1 MDPVYLIWPMT
12 DHPAIPDK
20 DWQKTQRQKYQTA
33 ECGHWN
39 MPADSHA
46 VLSDLGSTAT
56 DLNFTEIPP
65 LELMSR
71 SLAECLLLADELA
84 LSLNPTFVGDGT
96 ETMWMSYHAAVK
108 AQVRGDKKS
117 YGFRCKQCDRL
128 FYTPM
133 GAWYLLRT
141 SIPDLNVFGTTSG
154 GICVREFVA
163 MRLLQRRWPKVSI
176 KPIPVRDSPV
186 DGFPIDLNELTPEQE
201 RRVVGSRF

>member
-96 ETMWMSYHAAVK
+96 EIRSRMVFDANNAIV
-108 AQVRGDKKS
+108 
-117 YGFRCKQCDRL
+117 C
-128 FYTPM
+128 
-133 GAWYLLRT
+133 
-141 SIPDLNVFGTTSG
+141 SILQWAL
-154 GICVREFVA
+154 GIFFA
-163 MRLLQRRWPKVSI
+163 PVSQ
-176 KPIPVRDSPV
+176 
-186 DGFPIDLNELTPEQE
+186 T
-201 RRVVGSRF
+201 